1 MVSYKARIS
10 LSGTEHRVVD
20 RVCNE
25 IKEIASRTGVEIHGP
40 MPLQTK
46 RLVVP
51 VRKSPDGEGTNTWDH
66 WEMRIHKRLID
77 VDADERTLRQLMRIP
92 IPDGVQIEIQI
103 KS

>member
-1 MVSYKARIS
+1 MASYKARIS
-10 LSGTEHRVVD
+10 LSGTEHGIVDVVCD
-20 RVCNE
+20 E
-25 IKEIASRTGVEIHGP
+25 IKGIAKRTGVEVHGP
-40 MPLQTK
+40 VPLPTK

-51 VRKSPDGEGTNTWDH
+51 VRKSPDGEGSPTWDR
-66 WEMRIHKRLID
+66 WEMRVHKRLID

>member
-10 LSGTEHRVVD
+10 LSGTEHKVVD
-20 RVCNE
+20 MVCNE
-25 IKEIASRTGVEIHGP
+25 IKGIANRTGVEIHGP
-40 MPLQTK
+40 VPLPTK

-51 VRKSPDGEGTNTWDH
+51 VRKSPDGEGSGTWDR

-77 VDADERTLRQLMRIP
+77 VDADERTLRQLMRVP

-103 KS
+103 RS